1 MSTSQVHSGPEL
13 GEITAETIGFS
24 PFSAGLERPKT
35 LKLLPSPWPT
45 DNLPPA
51 SASLLSVG
59 PKRGLLAAASPD
71 KLVIASTQKVR
82 KAFQEKAA
90 EKDVVTSFMPDAT
103 LQVPQLR
110 QVAFS
115 ADEDFLVTS
124 AEHGGGLS
132 VYSLDDLLK
141 GNTRP
146 GVQVPTDNTPVRAL
160 LPNPA
165 AEQAH
170 YMAVILDSGRLSIT
184 DVTTGNAKTVH
195 DDGVTCASWSLKGK
209 AFVAGFEDGTASI
222 HLVSSLDHVKG
233 RVPRPPEVDEKYEVS
248 AVNWLNNE
256 ELFLIYSPPEND
268 GDEILYYFVTTN
280 KTYSTF
286 TFRRTPFQLIFA
298 SVDGP
303 ARTPPPRFS
312 MHRLR
317 KWEPALDDLIIVT
330 AADSADVGVILRSP
344 EPLDSA
350 VTTVNEFLMTNL
362 TDHRKP
368 AVPRNYENETDS
380 ALIGEALDLSA
391 KEKAPQPSR
400 RLEIAESPTPLPAYF
415 LLTHEGL
422 LAGWW
427 VVWDKALEA
436 GAAYHGLDID
446 HTAPSAP
453 TTQSQPPL
461 SILGQ
466 AAPAQVSP
474 FENPQSTP
482 AFGKPSFGAP
492 AFGSPSAPTGSV
504 GFGKPSFPS
513 TTPSAAP
520 AFGTPGLG
528 GQKSLF
534 GAPSQISSKPN
545 PFGSGGS
552 ASQPSK
558 IANPFASG
566 GSASQNDKPN
576 PFAAAA
582 AKFGSGTPGG
592 ASPFSSFSS
601 NKDGQSGFGGLG
613 QKSES
618 GFGGLG
624 QKPLSSFGSTV
635 TLDSKGSGTGSTLP
649 SLNNTPAQQNS
660 SLFGSGAASAFPSF
674 TSTQS
679 GSTDVGN
686 RGRDEATPTPQP
698 QPHLKEIAGVF
709 GGKFELKSSFKG
721 DGSAKDDLP
730 KPDISSGDSL
740 FGNRFGSALTSAASK
755 APETPAKDAS
765 KAPLFASTTPATAPR
780 PSNGLFGMRADSV
793 TPKAAPPQEVIPEE
807 APLPPA
813 WPNAKPSKTDDEI
826 PPLAGSPPVKIEA
839 PSSSGDMDEIPSSP
853 LEDEEDE
860 DVSNPDDE
868 EEGGEED
875 ELSEEEEQTGDEES
889 EPAALSHLEQTPQQ
903 PKPSLFGNRA
913 NAAPII
919 FPAAPT
925 PPTQKTKRPPP
936 HQDSP
941 SSSMFSGTRRAP
953 LTSSAR
959 PPSKP
964 PTPQPVFSDLV
975 DDEDERIRQELESE
989 VEPSRTLA
997 PFIAR
1002 QEYTEAALNKT
1013 GHAAQIEI
1021 VYRDINSMV
1030 DTLGLNS
1037 RSLQAFI
1044 DFHEQL
1050 ERDSQL
1056 DRSALEEVLDE
1067 GQEGPWFEKWSL
1079 CEIEDLMDLE
1089 EQLAHELSTGGITKV
1104 VDKLSKSVRLIQEN
1118 AKLQS
1123 KVNDERRRIINSK
1136 DPEKLEALRKAALP
1150 KELADQQKQLRKDY
1164 AQLLTQLGRAE
1175 DALILLRSKLA
1186 SHSAKNGHM
1195 GAVPSVEAIKK
1206 TINKLIDITKEKN
1219 HDITLLESQLRKAT
1233 LVESIRPVSASSR
1246 AAATPLRKSRAIRNE
1261 SLFATPP
1268 TPKSMSLRQLNQVA
1282 MTPEQ
1287 SETPG
1292 KGYGLFYTP
1301 EGSPSGCRNLSSLA
1315 DIVDDDLERLRQTAK
1330 RRRNIAASLATALK
1344 DRGAKKT
1351 VVA

>member
-1 MSTSQVHSGPEL
+1 MSSSQVHSGAELEEISPE
-13 GEITAETIGFS
+13 IIGFS
-24 PFSAGLERPKT
+24 PFSAGLEGPKT

-45 DNLPPA
+45 TNLPPA

-59 PKRGLLAAASPD
+59 SRRGLLAAASPD
-71 KLVIASTQKVR
+71 KLVIASTQKIR
-82 KAFQEKAA
+82 KAFQEKSA
-90 EKDVVTSFMPDAT
+90 EKDVVTSFIPDAT
-103 LQVPQLR
+103 LPVPQLR

-124 AEHGGGLS
+124 AENRGGLS

-141 GNTRP
+141 GNTQP
-146 GVQVPTDNTPVRAL
+146 GVQIPTENSPVRAL

-170 YMAVILDSGRLSIT
+170 YMAVILDSGRLDIT
-184 DVTTGNAKTVH
+184 DITTGNARTVH
-195 DDGVTCASWSLKGK
+195 SVGVTCASWSLKGK

-222 HLVSSLDHVKG
+222 HLVSSLDQVKG
-233 RVPRPPEVDEKYEVS
+233 RVPRPPEVGENYEVS
-248 AVNWLNNE
+248 AVNWLKNE
-256 ELFLIYSPPEND
+256 ELFLIYSPPANS
-268 GDEILYYFVTTN
+268 GDDTLYYFVTTN
-280 KTYSTF
+280 KTYSSF
-286 TFRRTPFQLIFA
+286 TFRRTPFELIFA
-298 SVDGP
+298 SMDGP
-303 ARTPPPRFS
+303 ARKPPPRFS
-312 MHRLR
+312 MQRLR
-317 KWEPALDDLIIVT
+317 KWEPDLDDMIIVT
-330 AADSADVGVILRSP
+330 AANSADVGVVLRSP
-344 EPLDSA
+344 KPLDPA
-350 VTTVNEFLMTNL
+350 VTTVNEFQMTNL
-362 TDHRKP
+362 ADHRKP
-368 AVPRNYENETDS
+368 TVPRNHEKTADS

-400 RLEIAESPTPLPAYF
+400 RLEEISESPTPLPAYF

-436 GAAYHGLDID
+436 RTAYQGMVINE
-446 HTAPSAP
+446 TAPAAP
-453 TTQSQPPL
+453 TSQSPQPSL
-461 SILGQ
+461 SMFGQ
-466 AAPAQVSP
+466 ATLAQSSS
-474 FENPQSTP
+474 FENPQATP

-492 AFGSPSAPTGSV
+492 AFGSPSAPAGSV

-534 GAPSQISSKPN
+534 GTPSQISSKPN

-558 IANPFASG
+558 IANPFAAG

-582 AKFGSGTPGG
+582 AKFGGGSPGG

-613 QKSES
+613 QKPAS
-618 GFGGLG
+618 GFGGLE

-635 TLDSKGSGTGSTLP
+635 TVDSKATGTGSTLP
-649 SLNNTPAQQNS
+649 SLGNTPAQQNS
-660 SLFGSGAASAFPSF
+660 SLFGSDAASSFPSF

-730 KPDISSGDSL
+730 KPDASSESPL
-740 FGNRFGSALTSAASK
+740 FGNGFGSALTSANSK
-755 APETPAKDAS
+755 PPETPAKDAN

-780 PSNGLFGMRADSV
+780 PSNGLFGMRADSA
-793 TPKAAPPQEVIPEE
+793 TPKAAPPQEAIPEE

-813 WPNAKPSKTDDEI
+813 WPITNPSKTDDEI

-853 LEDEEDE
+853 LEDDEDE
-860 DVSNPDDE
+860 DLSNPDDE
-868 EEGGEED
+868 EEEE
-875 ELSEEEEQTGDEES
+875 ELSEEEEQTGDEDS
-889 EPAALSHLEQTPQQ
+889 ETAVPSHVGQTPQQ
-903 PKPSLFGNRA
+903 PKSSLFGA
-913 NAAPII
+913 NAAPIV

-925 PPTQKTKRPPP
+925 PPPQKIERHPPK
-936 HQDSP
+936 QNLS
-941 SSSMFSGTRRAP
+941 SSSMFSGTRRDP

-964 PTPQPVFSDLV
+964 PTPQPIFSDLV
-975 DDEDERIRQELESE
+975 DDEDERIRHELEAE
-989 VEPSRTLA
+989 IEPTRTLA

-1044 DFHEQL
+1044 DFHEQPQ
-1050 ERDSQL
+1050 RDSQL

-1067 GQEGPWFEKWSL
+1067 GQDGPWFEKWSL
-1079 CEIEDLMDLE
+1079 CEIEDLIDLE
-1089 EQLAHELSTGGITKV
+1089 GQIAHELSTGGIGKV

-1164 AQLLTQLGRAE
+1164 AQLLTQLGKAE

-1186 SHSAKNGHM
+1186 SHNAKNGHM
-1195 GAVPSVEAIKK
+1195 GAVPSVEAVKK

-1219 HDITLLESQLRKAT
+1219 HDITLLESQLRKASLT
-1233 LVESIRPVSASSR
+1233 ETSRPVSASSR
-1246 AAATPLRKSRAIRNE
+1246 TAATPLRKSRAVRNE
-1261 SLFATPP
+1261 TVFATPP
-1268 TPKSMSLRQLNQVA
+1268 TSKSMSLRQLNQVA

-1287 SETPG
+1287 SDTPS

-1301 EGSPSGCRNLSSLA
+1301 EGSPSGCRNLASLA
-1315 DIVDDDLERLRQTAK
+1315 DMVDDDLERLRETAK
-1330 RRRNIAASLATALK
+1330 RRRDIAASLATALK
-1344 DRGAKKT
+1344 DRGVKKT